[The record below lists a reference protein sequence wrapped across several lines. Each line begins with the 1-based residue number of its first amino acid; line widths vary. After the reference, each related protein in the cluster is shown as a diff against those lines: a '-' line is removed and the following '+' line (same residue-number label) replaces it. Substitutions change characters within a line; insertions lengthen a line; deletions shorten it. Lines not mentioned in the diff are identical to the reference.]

1 MRYNYAK
8 DLAVS
13 RRLTLYFDAFLGLT
27 VRRAIVNHINESFHE
42 LLLFLHPQPWLC
54 FSFGRKLQPLEIR
67 PFTLISN
74 CGLLGLINLFMSN
87 GYASN

>member
-27 VRRAIVNHINESFHE
+27 VRQAIVNHINESFHE
-42 LLLFLHPQPWLC
+42 LLLFLHP
-54 FSFGRKLQPLEIR
+54 
-67 PFTLISN
+67 
-74 CGLLGLINLFMSN
+74 NL
-87 GYASN
+87 GYASPLEGNCNHWKYAFSL